1 MSVFVTFIDSAWGKY
16 YPDHISKWLSHA
28 KYWLQN
34 YTQPLHVIIYRDMVE
49 DLQHQLPSLMQFFG
63 YTMDQDSRLHRHCCV
78 LKVPFNPDLK
88 RKTSAIDEFKEQLIE
103 TDSRLSK
110 IAEDAV
116 HEVQTIL
123 DQRWPGIYTIRRG

>member
-1 MSVFVTFIDSAWGKY
+1 
-16 YPDHISKWLSHA
+16 
-28 KYWLQN
+28 
-34 YTQPLHVIIYRDMVE
+34 MVE

-63 YTMDQDSRLHRHCCV
+63 YTMDHDSILHRHCCV
-78 LKVPFNPDLK
+78 LKVPFNQDLK
-88 RKTSAIDEFKEQLIE
+88 RKTSAIDKFKEKLLE

-110 IAEDAV
+110 LAEDAV